1 MSRIALTSAE
11 QRADRMES
19 QLETMKSQIVPCY
32 IDGGVLDGSQLLA
45 RLENYDR
52 LLREN
57 VDLRLR
63 LRFQQQQHQ

>member
-1 MSRIALTSAE
+1 
-11 QRADRMES
+11 MES
-19 QLETMKSQIVPCY
+19 QLETMKSQIVPCR
-32 IDGGVLDGSQLLA
+32 IDGGVLDASQLLA

-63 LRFQQQQHQ
+63 LRFQQQQRQ